1 MSRPQKKPPL
11 ALQGAGLNARAL
23 AGLPPTLQAMIKA
36 HPYQGE
42 SEDLGQSCWRRLLEA
57 GPNADLH
64 KIFASARAEARRYA
78 LRGGEVD
85 EAASADDAIKAIA
98 CERAQ
103 QRDAVEAVAERLR
116 VGVRQARRIIADQ
129 KKKAT
134 GQGDLFSGWA
144 GGVA

>member
-1 MSRPQKKPPL
+1 MSRPQKKLPL

-36 HPYQGE
+36 HPYRGE

-116 VGVRQARRIIADQ
+116 VGVRQARRRVEA
-129 KKKAT
+129 ARERVERF
-134 GQGDLFSGWA
+134 GDLFE
-144 GGVA
+144 GVTT